1 MDLLR
6 FITAGSVD
14 DGKSTLIG
22 RLLYD
27 SKNILI
33 DQLEALEKQTKNIQ
47 TGSID
52 LALLTDGLRAEREQG
67 ITIDVA
73 YRYFTTPKR
82 KFIIADAPGHVQY
95 TRNMITGA
103 SNANLIII
111 LVDARQGVVEQ
122 TRRHSIIASL
132 LKIPHVVVA
141 INKMDLVDYS
151 QNVFHDIVIDFANV
165 AAQLGIKD
173 VIYIPISA
181 LNGDNIV
188 DRSERIEWYEGK
200 PLLEYLEEV
209 EIDDDINHTD
219 ARFQVQF
226 VIRPQTEELHDYRG
240 YAGKVI
246 SGIYRKGDKVKV
258 LPAGIETTISK
269 LETGGVEADEV
280 FAPQSVVIQL
290 ADDID
295 VSRGDTIVKI
305 DNLPETGNELEAL
318 LCWMDE
324 KPLQQGNKY
333 YLQHNS
339 RLVKAVVR
347 QIEYKLDVNTLQKQP
362 VEGPVKLNEVVRA
375 TIKTAAPLVYDS
387 YDTIPENGSAI
398 LIDETS
404 NSTVAAVLLQPI
416 TL

>member
-27 SKNILI
+27 SKNILV
-33 DQLEALEKQTKNIQ
+33 DQLEALEKQTRNKEA
-47 TGSID
+47 GAID

-141 INKMDLVDYS
+141 INKMDLVEYS
-151 QNVFHDIVIDFANV
+151 QDVYNNIVIDYANV
-165 AAQLGIKD
+165 AKQLGLKD
-173 VIYIPISA
+173 ITYIPISA

-188 DRSERIEWYEGK
+188 DRSSTFSWYEGK
-200 PLLEYLEEV
+200 PLLEILEEV
-209 EIDDDINHTD
+209 ETSQDTNYKDP
-219 ARFQVQF
+219 RFQVQF
-226 VIRPQTEELHDYRG
+226 VIRPQTDDLHDYRG

-246 SGIYRKGDKVKV
+246 SGVYNVGDKVTV
-258 LPAGIETTISK
+258 LPQGIQSTISA
-269 LETGGVEADEV
+269 LEVGGVETTKV
-280 FAPQSVVIQL
+280 FAPQSVTIHL

-295 VSRGDTIVKI
+295 ISRGDSIVLS
-305 DNLPETGNELEAL
+305 DNQPKVSNELEVI

-324 KPLQQGNKY
+324 KPLQAGNKY

-339 RLVKAVVR
+339 RLIKASIR
-347 QIEYKLDVNTLQKQP
+347 KIEYKLDVNTLQQQD
-362 VEGPVKLNEVVRA
+362 VEGPVKLNEIVKA
-375 TIKTAAPLVYDS
+375 TIKTASPLVYDS
-387 YDTIPENGSAI
+387 FDEISSNGSAI
-398 LIDETS
+398 LVDETS
-404 NSTVAAVLLQPI
+404 NNTVAAVLI
-416 TL
+416 K